1 MLKKIILLFSLI
13 TFHVTANGQQTTDV
27 LTRKISEEFDK
38 HKGYYALAFTDL
50 LSGKTV
56 FIHERET
63 FHAASTMKTP
73 VMIEVFKQANAGKF
87 SLDDSITLKN
97 EFKSIVDGSP
107 FHLDSLV
114 DSEFVLYKR
123 LGKKIKIRDLVYE
136 MITVSSN
143 FATNILID
151 LVGAK
156 NVTQTMR
163 ELGAKDINVLR
174 GVEDT
179 KAFEKGLNNT
189 TTAYDLMLI
198 FNKLAKGQIINM
210 QASKAMIDILLDQK
224 FGTVI
229 PAKLPA
235 DVKVA
240 HKTGAFGKV
249 RHDSGIVYLPNGRN
263 YSIVIMSRDWEDEK
277 ETLELLS
284 NVSRMIYDGVK

>member
-1 MLKKIILLFSLI
+1 MKFITSLSLLPILCSAVF
-13 TFHVTANGQQTTDV
+13 GQNSATELQN
-27 LTRKISEEFDK
+27 RIKEEFKK
-38 HKGYYALAFTDL
+38 HKGYYAVAFSDPA
-50 LSGKTV
+50 SGKQV
-56 FIHERET
+56 FINERET

-87 SLDDSITLKN
+87 SLTDSIILKN
-97 EFKSIVDGSP
+97 EFKSIVDGSM

-114 DSEFVLYKR
+114 DSEYVLYKR
-123 LGKKIKIRDLVYE
+123 IGKKITIQDLVYE

-163 ELGAKDINVLR
+163 KLGAKDINVLR

-179 KAFEKGLNNT
+179 KAFDKGLNNT

-198 FNKLAKGQIINM
+198 FKKIALGQVISKK
-210 QASKAMIDILLDQK
+210 ASDAMIKILLDQK
-224 FGTVI
+224 FNTVL
-229 PAKLPA
+229 PAKLPT

-249 RHDSGIVYLPNGRN
+249 RHDSGIVYLPNGRS
-263 YSIVIMSRDWEDEK
+263 YFVVIMSRDWEDEK

-284 NVSRMIYDGVK
+284 GVSRMIYDAVK

>member
-1 MLKKIILLFSLI
+1 MRNRISLFLFFALLTNVAISQ
-13 TFHVTANGQQTTDV
+13 TATT
-27 LTRKISEEFDK
+27 LTQKISAELTK
-38 HKGYYALAFTDL
+38 HKGYYAVAFSESS
-50 LSGKTV
+50 SGKTV
-56 FIHERET
+56 FINEREF

-87 SLDDSITLKN
+87 SLTDSVTLKN
-97 EFKSIVDGSP
+97 EFKSIVDGSL
-107 FHLDSLV
+107 FRLDSLV
-114 DSEFVLYKR
+114 DSELVLYKR
-123 LGKKIKIRDLVYE
+123 IGKKMVIRDLVYE

-143 FATNILID
+143 FATNMLID
-151 LVGAK
+151 LVGAG
-156 NVTQTMR
+156 NVTQSMR
-163 ELGAKDINVLR
+163 ELGAKDMKVLR

-198 FNKLAKGQIINM
+198 FAKMAQGEIVNQK
-210 QASKAMIDILLDQK
+210 ASKAMIEILLDQK

-249 RHDSGIVYLPNGRN
+249 RHDSGIVYLPNGRH
-263 YSIVIMSRDWEDEK
+263 YSIVILSRDWEDEK

-284 NVSRMIYDGVK
+284 DVSKMIYDAVK